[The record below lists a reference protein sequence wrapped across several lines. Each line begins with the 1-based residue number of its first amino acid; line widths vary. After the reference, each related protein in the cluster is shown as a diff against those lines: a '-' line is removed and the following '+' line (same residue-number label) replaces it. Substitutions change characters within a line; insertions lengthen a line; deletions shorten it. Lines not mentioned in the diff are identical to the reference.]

1 MNILFYT
8 IDPQPARWVALLQQQ
23 LPQAQ
28 ITVYPDGD
36 AGSGSVTGGSVTSGS
51 VTGGSVSGSH
61 PSRSS
66 PSPPADYAVCWKP
79 PAGFFDGQNNITA
92 VFNIAAGVD
101 FILAHPAMQQG
112 YLREVPIVRLGDAGM
127 AAQMEEY
134 VLAAALRWHRKLDTY
149 SDQQRAGVWQMLPP
163 KKRDRVTVGVIGLGV
178 LGTHVVQA
186 MQRFGYSAAGWS
198 RSAKQIAGVDCY
210 HGADGLQS
218 FLARTHVLVCLLPLT
233 QDTRGILNRANL
245 AQLPQGAHLVNIG
258 RGQHLVEAD
267 VLALLDDGHLGGA
280 TLDVFVEEPLPAVSG
295 LWAHPKV
302 LITPHVSASTLR
314 EESMAQIAH
323 KILAF
328 ERGERLTDV
337 VDRVKGY

>member
-1 MNILFYT
+1 MKILFYT

-28 ITVYPDGD
+28 ITVHPDGGTNSPGTNSPGTNGPGTN
-36 AGSGSVTGGSVTSGS
+36 GSNPSGI
-51 VTGGSVSGSH
+51 
-61 PSRSS
+61 S
-66 PSPPADYAVCWKP
+66 PNEQADYAVCWKP
-79 PAGFFDGQNNITA
+79 PAGFFDGQQRIKA

-101 FILAHPAMQQG
+101 FILAHPALQQG

-134 VLAAALRWHRKLDTY
+134 VLAAALRWQRRLDTY
-149 SDQQRAGVWQMLPP
+149 AAQQRAGVWHMLPP
-163 KKRDRVTVGVIGLGV
+163 KKRDRVTVGVMGLGV
-178 LGTHVVQA
+178 LGTHVAQA
-186 MQRFGYSAAGWS
+186 MQRFGYTAAGWS
-198 RSAKQIAGVDCY
+198 RTAKQIAGVDCY
-210 HGADGLQS
+210 HGADGLPA

-233 QDTRGILNRANL
+233 EDTRGILNRTNL

-258 RGQHLVEAD
+258 RGQHLAGVD
-267 VLALLDDGHLGGA
+267 VLALLDEGHLGGA
-280 TLDVFVEEPLPAVSG
+280 TLDVFAEEPLPAASG

-323 KILAF
+323 KILAC
-328 ERGERLTDV
+328 ERGEPLTDV